1 MKKQHFNHKRK
12 WLQRTFVTLFAI
24 VLAGSAFLLAINW
37 YVKYTGQS
45 RIYSLE
51 NADEIPKTDCILVLG
66 AGLKEDGTPNFMLQ
80 DRLDTAIALYRA
92 GVSDRL
98 LVSGDHGQYE
108 YDEVNA
114 MKQYAMASG
123 IPSEAIF
130 MDHAGFSTYESACRA
145 NKIFQVKSAI
155 VITQKYHL
163 YRALHDVTAF
173 GIEAF
178 GVCAKDVSYKGQ
190 WVRNARE
197 VLART
202 KDVLWCIVKP
212 APTYLGEEIPIK
224 GNGNVT
230 NDTASR

>member
-1 MKKQHFNHKRK
+1 M
-12 WLQRTFVTLFAI
+12 
-24 VLAGSAFLLAINW
+24 
-37 YVKYTGQS
+37 
-45 RIYSLE
+45 
-51 NADEIPKTDCILVLG
+51 PKTDCILVLG
-66 AGLKEDGTPNFMLQ
+66 AGLKADGTPSFMLQ
-80 DRLDTAIALYRA
+80 DRLDTAIALYHA

-98 LVSGDHGQYE
+98 LMSGDHGQYD

-130 MDHAGFSTYESACRA
+130 MDHAGFSTYESAYRA
-145 NKIFQVKSAI
+145 NAIFQVKSAV

-163 YRALHDVTAF
+163 YRALHDIAAF

-190 WVRNARE
+190 WVRDARE
-197 VLART
+197 SLART

-212 APTYLGEEIPIK
+212 SPTYLGEQIPIS
-224 GNGNVT
+224 GSGDAT
-230 NDTASR
+230 NDKG

>member
-1 MKKQHFNHKRK
+1 MEKQRIPHKSK
-12 WLQRTFVTLFAI
+12 WLRRSLISLFA
-24 VLAGSAFLLAINW
+24 LALIGSVILLAVNW
-37 YVKYTGQS
+37 YVKSTGQP

-51 NADEIPKTDCILVLG
+51 NSDKMPKADCILVLG

-80 DRLDTAIALYRA
+80 DRLDTAIALYYA

-98 LVSGDHGQYE
+98 LMSGDHGQYD

-114 MKQYAMASG
+114 MKQYAITSG
-123 IPSEAIF
+123 VPSEAIF

-145 NKIFQVKSAI
+145 NKIFQVKTAV

-190 WVRNARE
+190 WVRDARE
-197 VLART
+197 ALARA
-202 KDVLWCIVKP
+202 KDVLWCIIKP
-212 APTYLGEEIPIK
+212 NPTYLGEQIPIS
-224 GNGNVT
+224 GSGDAT
-230 NDTASR
+230 NDKDLS